1 MITFES
7 KAYHELVG
15 KIDKIAGY
23 IAKCETSV
31 SIEEK
36 EIWLDSNELAEL
48 LKISTR
54 TRIEML
60 NKKLEKL
67 NNTKNQ
73 IDGDTLLDNQDLCL
87 LLKVSNRT
95 LQRYRSSGILPY
107 RRIMQKTYYLESD
120 VHKFI
125 SQEFVYKSRK

>member
-1 MITFES
+1 MLYIDKNTFE
-7 KAYHELVG
+7 AWMERIL
-15 KIDKIAGY
+15 
-23 IAKCETSV
+23 E
-31 SIEEK
+31 
-36 EIWLDSNELAEL
+36 
-48 LKISTR
+48 
-54 TRIEML
+54 RIEML

-73 IDGDTLLDNQDLCL
+73 IYGDTLLDNQDLCL

-95 LQRYRSSGILPY
+95 LQRYRSSGILSY
-107 RRIMQKTYYLESD
+107 RRIRQKTYYLESD

>member
-1 MITFES
+1 MLYIDKNTFE
-7 KAYHELVG
+7 AWMERIL
-15 KIDKIAGY
+15 
-23 IAKCETSV
+23 E
-31 SIEEK
+31 
-36 EIWLDSNELAEL
+36 
-48 LKISTR
+48 
-54 TRIEML
+54 RIEML

>member
-1 MITFES
+1 MLYIDKNTFE
-7 KAYHELVG
+7 AWMERIL
-15 KIDKIAGY
+15 
-23 IAKCETSV
+23 E
-31 SIEEK
+31 
-36 EIWLDSNELAEL
+36 
-48 LKISTR
+48 
-54 TRIEML
+54 RIEML

-95 LQRYRSSGILPY
+95 LQRYRSSGILRY
-107 RRIMQKTYYLESD
+107 RRIRQKTYYLESD